1 MATMKIILVTA
12 VLLTGGISADAQNA
26 FSHFGMGDGDV
37 VTQQVLTG
45 LGPDHFSVTPKYAR
59 VTEGSPYFRDEWS
72 EGSLLLENGKV
83 AEHIQ
88 LRLDLFG
95 KEIHY
100 KNADSQEM
108 ILTTP
113 TRAVMLMGA
122 EGRIFFVPGT
132 PWREIDKALDG
143 AWLQVLVND
152 TVSLLHEIRKSMI
165 DRTPFGGSTVSVISD
180 FHIYYVQMNKKLI
193 PIRSWSDLPGLFGD
207 KKEEVTTFIHD
218 HHLKGRAPE
227 EYAQVVAYY
236 NTLIGLK
243 KITKD

>member
-1 MATMKIILVTA
+1 MAAMKIILVTA

-26 FSHFGMGDGDV
+26 FSRFGMGDGDV
-37 VTQQVLTG
+37 VAQQVLTG
-45 LGPDHFSVTPKYAR
+45 LGPDHFSVTPKYAK
-59 VTEGSPYFRDEWS
+59 VTEGSPYFREEWS
-72 EGSLLLENGKV
+72 EGSLLLESGKV

-113 TRAVMLMGA
+113 TRAVMLIGP
-122 EGRIFFVPGT
+122 EGHSFFVPGT
-132 PWREIDKALDG
+132 PWRGIDKALDG

-165 DRTPFGGSTVSVISD
+165 DRTPFGGSTVSIISD
-180 FHIYYVQMNKKLI
+180 FHIYYVQMNGQLLRI
-193 PIRSWSDLPGLFGD
+193 PSWSDLPAMFGD
-207 KKEEVTTFIHD
+207 KKETLTKFAHD
-218 HHLKGRAPE
+218 HHLKGRTPD
-227 EYAQVVAYY
+227 EYAQVMAYY
-236 NTLIGLK
+236 NTLIK
-243 KITKD
+243 